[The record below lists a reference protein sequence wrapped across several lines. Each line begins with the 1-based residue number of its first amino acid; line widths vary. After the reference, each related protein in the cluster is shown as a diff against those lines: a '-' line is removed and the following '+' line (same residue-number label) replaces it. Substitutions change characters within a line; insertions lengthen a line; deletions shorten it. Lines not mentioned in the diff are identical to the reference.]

1 MAYRSTPRYTAVA
14 AAADIPPGT
23 MRTVDVEDWCIVVVN
38 VDGEFFAYDNQCPH
52 LGGPLGKGRVEGTT
66 IVCPWHAWKFDARSG
81 RPVWPQGAW
90 KATRFPVAVE
100 NGQVMV
106 RVA

>member
-52 LGGPLGKGRVEGTT
+52 MGGPLGKGRVEGTT

-81 RPVWPQGAW
+81 RPVWPQGVW